1 MQGEVDGL
9 WGPSGTMGTNTSAS
23 LGFEDSFSPQEG
35 CQVEDTAHSPSQENY
50 VPLQDSQQYL
60 AGLESK
66 LARLQGRAASNRK
79 TESRRLLDALAG
91 SRSNQ
96 TAQLMQ
102 DSESSCGGI
111 PIMDTPPSL
120 STIDPQGALGAML
133 RRVAPDRVALTP
145 EELCHLLQADLLA
158 QMHESENDASPATRG
173 PVRDKTHP
181 PENTCE
187 SQDKTSANLSGNG
200 ETREPSSDE
209 GEK

>member
-9 WGPSGTMGTNTSAS
+9 WGPSGTMGTDTSVS
-23 LGFEDSFSPQEG
+23 LGFEDSFSPQG
-35 CQVEDTAHSPSQENY
+35 RQLEDTAQSPSQENY

-66 LARLQGRAASNRK
+66 LARIQGRTASSRK

-91 SRSNQ
+91 SRSHQ

-102 DSESSCGGI
+102 DSESSCGNI
-111 PIMDTPPSL
+111 PTMDVPSS

-158 QMHESENDASPATRG
+158 QMHESENDASPDTHG
-173 PVRDKTHP
+173 TVGDKNLP
-181 PENTCE
+181 LGNTCE
-187 SQDKTSANLSGNG
+187 NQDKTSANLSGTG
-200 ETREPSSDE
+200 EPREPSSDE

>member
-1 MQGEVDGL
+1 MDDL
-9 WGPSGTMGTNTSAS
+9 WGPSAAMGTNASVS

-35 CQVEDTAHSPSQENY
+35 SQVEDTAHCPNQENY

-66 LARLQGRAASNRK
+66 LAHIQGRTASNRK

-102 DSESSCGGI
+102 DSESSCGSI

-145 EELCHLLQADLLA
+145 EELCRLLQADLLA
-158 QMHESENDASPATRG
+158 QMHESENDASPDTHG
-173 PVRDKTHP
+173 PVRDKNHP
-181 PENTCE
+181 PGNTR
-187 SQDKTSANLSGNG
+187 SQDKTSAKHLGTG
-200 ETREPSSDE
+200 EPREPSSDE

>member
-1 MQGEVDGL
+1 MQGEVEGL
-9 WGPSGTMGTNTSAS
+9 WGPTGTLGADTSTS
-23 LGFEDSFSPQEG
+23 LDFEDSFSPQDSRLE
-35 CQVEDTAHSPSQENY
+35 EATHIPSNEKY

-66 LARLQGRAASNRK
+66 LAHIQGRTASTRK

-91 SRSNQ
+91 SRSTH

-102 DSESSCGGI
+102 DNEASCGSL
-111 PIMDTPPSL
+111 PATDCAPSS

-133 RRVAPDRVALTP
+133 RRMAPDRVALTP

-158 QMHESENDASPATRG
+158 QMHESDAYAPQESHG
-173 PVRDKTHP
+173 KSGDKNLPSGGSH
-181 PENTCE
+181 ER
-187 SQDKTSANLSGNG
+187 QDAASTKLS
-200 ETREPSSDE
+200 ETVEPREPSSDE